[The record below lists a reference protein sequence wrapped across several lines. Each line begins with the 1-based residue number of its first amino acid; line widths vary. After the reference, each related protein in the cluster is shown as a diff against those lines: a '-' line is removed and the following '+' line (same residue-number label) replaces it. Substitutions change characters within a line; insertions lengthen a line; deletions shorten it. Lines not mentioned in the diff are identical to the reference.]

1 MLFAFI
7 CLDKPDSQEL
17 RSRLRPTHIEYMMR
31 ILDRTAFGG
40 PLQDDDGET
49 SRGSIFA
56 AEFASRAD
64 AEAFIANEPYNRGGL
79 FESVTVR
86 RWKQMV
92 PEPEKGFLLAELE
105 RERRKQRPLAE
116 A

>member
-7 CLDKPDSQEL
+7 CLDKPDSEGI
-17 RSRLRPTHIEYMMR
+17 RSRLRPTHIEYMLR

-40 PLQDDDGET
+40 PLQDNDGQT

-56 AEFASRAD
+56 AEFASRAE

-79 FESVTVR
+79 FESVSVR
-86 RWKQMV
+86 RWKQMA
-92 PEPEKGFLLAELE
+92 PEPKEGFLLAELE
-105 RERRKQRPLAE
+105 RERRKQGLAAE

>member
-7 CLDKPDSQEL
+7 CLDKPNSAEL

-31 ILDRTAFGG
+31 ILDQTAFGG
-40 PLQDDDGET
+40 PLQEDDGET

-56 AEFASRAD
+56 AEFASRAE
-64 AEAFIANEPYNRGGL
+64 AEAFIENEPYNRGGL
-79 FESVTVR
+79 FDSVTIR

-92 PEPEKGFLLAELE
+92 PEPEEGFLLAELA
-105 RERRKQRPLAE
+105 RERRKQSRPAE